1 MSEYVA
7 AIDLGTTKVVTIVGE
22 KSAGGIKIVGYSEAP
37 SSGVMRGEVVNIQ
50 KVLNS
55 LMPTVTEAQQQVED
69 LGFQI
74 KEVYVGIAGQNIRCD
89 ANSIKKHRLNPSE
102 LITKAEIHGML
113 QEMYQ
118 SRVNAGEEVLHVIPQ
133 SYNIDENMGIKDED
147 AVGMDGKEVD
157 ANYRIFI
164 GRANSAA
171 HSGKVITRTGL
182 KLKKLILEPIASA
195 EAILSPVDKEL
206 GVAMVD
212 IGGGTTDLLVI
223 HDNIIRHTAVIP
235 FGGNS
240 ITEDIRQI
248 CGVSLKH
255 AEALK
260 KQHGSCISEYAPA
273 DKVITIKG
281 QGGEISK
288 EVSYKL
294 LASAIEARVSEIMA
308 TVLYEI
314 EKSGYK
320 EKLGSGI
327 VLTGGSAN
335 LNHIQNITRAIT
347 KLPVRIAFPDSAI
360 LMSTSRD
367 EVYKPSASTAVGL
380 IIKGFEY
387 EEAEEEGIIQQAGE
401 TDLFGETLP
410 KEEPKKDK
418 KKNPAQKREKKN
430 FKEMIGSVFE
440 EIFNGDDN
448 DA

>member
-1 MSEYVA
+1 MDYVA

-37 SSGVMRGEVVNIQ
+37 SNGVMRGEVVNIQ
-50 KVLNS
+50 KVLDS
-55 LMPTVTEAQQQVED
+55 LTPTIKEVQQQVED
-69 LGFQI
+69 LEFQI

-89 ANSIKKHRLNPSE
+89 ANSIKRHRINPSS
-102 LITKAEIHGML
+102 LIEESEVQSML

-118 SRVNAGEEVLHVIPQ
+118 SRVAPGEEVLHVIPQ
-133 SYNIDENMGIKDED
+133 SYNVDEHMCVDD
-147 AVGMDGKEVD
+147 PVGMDGNEVD
-157 ANYRIFI
+157 GNYRLFI

-171 HSGKVITRTGL
+171 HSGKVINRAGL
-182 KLKKLILEPIASA
+182 NLKKLILEPIASA
-195 EAILSPVDKEL
+195 EAVLSPEDKEL

-212 IGGGTTDLLVI
+212 IGGGTTDLLI
-223 HDNIIRHTAVIP
+223 IKNDIIRHTAVIP

-260 KQHGSCISEYAPA
+260 RQHGSCISEYAQEGR
-273 DKVITIKG
+273 VISIKG
-281 QGGEISK
+281 QGGVMSK

-294 LASAIEARVSEIMA
+294 LASAIEARVSEIIA
-308 TVLYEI
+308 TVQFEI

-320 EKLGSGI
+320 DKLSNGI

-335 LNHIQNITRAIT
+335 LNHIQNITKQIT
-347 KLPVRIAFPDSAI
+347 GMPVRIAFPDTSI
-360 LMSTSRD
+360 LMSTSRE

-380 IIKGFEY
+380 VIKGFEL
-387 EEAEEEGIIQQAGE
+387 AEEEADAVQRKEQGNVDI
-401 TDLFGETLP
+401 FGNP
-410 KEEPKKDK
+410 IKEEEKAAETKNVKQPGTKKPKRKLIDVL
-418 KKNPAQKREKKN
+418 
-430 FKEMIGSVFE
+430 GGLFE
-440 EIFNGDDN
+440 SQDN